1 MRKKNIIGS
10 RIRKA
15 RQKAKPPI
23 TQEDLA
29 ARLQLDGFKIDQGM
43 ISRIEK
49 GTRLVTDYEVR
60 AIAKVLKVSVG
71 WLIEGK

>member
-15 RQKAKPPI
+15 RQEAKPPI

-29 ARLQLDGFKIDQGM
+29 ARLQLDGLKIDQGM

-49 GTRLVTDYEVR
+49 GARLVTDYEVR